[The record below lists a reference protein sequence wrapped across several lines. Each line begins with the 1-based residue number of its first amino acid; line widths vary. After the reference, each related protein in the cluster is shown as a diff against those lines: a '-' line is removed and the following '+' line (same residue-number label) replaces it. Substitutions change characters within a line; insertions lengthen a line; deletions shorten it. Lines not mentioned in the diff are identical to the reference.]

1 MTRFNGDQHE
11 GQGSIMSDKFLH
23 ATRKAPSSASM
34 LSSAKYRFRE
44 DRKRVLKLSVRKL
57 RDIEDPETF
66 LCRSVLINN
75 TMKRLQQEVREEKR
89 SSAAYNACKSYT
101 PSPYSYFSVEKAYR
115 EEMER
120 VHALHDENPS
130 PLQQQQQQNRRLVST
145 VESFVD
151 VDDDMASTTS
161 TSSSSSSSSSSD
173 EEEEDKDSKSVTKP
187 STSCDEVDDL
197 LSEVYMPPSITPPT
211 MIGSIDDDDLTSY
224 PIELREKSCLKDNNG
239 ELCWP
244 DRPST
249 PIPWSSSSTTTTS
262 CPERSCDIWCCHP
275 WSAATLT
282 PAASST
288 TTTAASSS
296 NCDSSSS
303 YMSSSWSSYNSSSDL
318 VISNSSSSSSTSS
331 LTTTSTPSSYSVCS
345 SSSSTSYL
353 PDKSISEKHFSCGQ
367 SSLFGELQSVVF
379 NSLIA
384 SLET

>member
-1 MTRFNGDQHE
+1 MTRFNGDQHDS
-11 GQGSIMSDKFLH
+11 QGGVMSDKFLH

-120 VHALHDENPS
+120 VHAVHDDNTS
-130 PLQQQQQQNRRLVST
+130 SLQQQQQQQNRRLVST
-145 VESFVD
+145 VESLD

-173 EEEEDKDSKSVTKP
+173 EEEEDKDSKSVTNNVSP
-187 STSCDEVDDL
+187 SSDEVDDL

-249 PIPWSSSSTTTTS
+249 PIPWSSPSTTTTS

-282 PAASST
+282 PAVSST
-288 TTTAASSS
+288 TTTASSS

-303 YMSSSWSSYNSSSDL
+303 YMSSSWSSYSSSSDL
-318 VISNSSSSSSTSS
+318 VSSSSSSPSTSS
-331 LTTTSTPSSYSVCS
+331 TTTPSTPSSYSVCS